1 MFGQVVD
8 AGGGGIVC
16 LAHATGFIRF
26 GWLGVHD
33 LRWREGAACV
43 WSVCGAAFAERGG
56 GSGRGG
62 EGGGARFGDVEDV
75 EGAAGARL
83 DLRAG

>member
-1 MFGQVVD
+1 M
-8 AGGGGIVC
+8 
-16 LAHATGFIRF
+16 
-26 GWLGVHD
+26 
-33 LRWREGAACV
+33 WRV
-43 WSVCGAAFAERGG
+43 RGAAFAERGEW
-56 GSGRGG
+56 SGRRG